1 MIGDLLEALFTVY
14 IGLRTV
20 LGRLK
25 ELQFVWQEITSSD
38 NDDVRGS
45 SLHFNGQFGLSG
57 KIGIFY
63 IVDS

>member
-1 MIGDLLEALFTVY
+1 MIGDFLEALFTVY

-25 ELQFVWQEITSSD
+25 ELQFVLQEMTSSD
-38 NDDVRGS
+38 NDDASGS
-45 SLHFNGQFGLSG
+45 SLHFNRRFGLSG